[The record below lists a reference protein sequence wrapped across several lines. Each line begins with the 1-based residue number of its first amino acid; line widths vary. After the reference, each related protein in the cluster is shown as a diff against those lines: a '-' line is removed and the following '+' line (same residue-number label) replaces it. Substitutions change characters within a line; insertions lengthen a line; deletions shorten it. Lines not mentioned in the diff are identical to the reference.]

1 MIYIFYCIKIKIKK
15 NISASNSWSKEKK
28 KLNMFYLAYIF
39 HELVAKVDFP
49 KTKNWPALFSIY
61 PAFIASDKD
70 KYPPL
75 REKQPPFEFSCK
87 KRAVYKFDD
96 LKAKNIFFLL

>member
-1 MIYIFYCIKIKIKK
+1 MGCKNRFSKK
-15 NISASNSWSKEKK
+15 CEILTHS
-28 KLNMFYLAYIF
+28 I
-39 HELVAKVDFP
+39 
-49 KTKNWPALFSIY
+49 SIY

-96 LKAKNIFFLL
+96 LKHKDVLFSFFKNQEQV